1 MCSLC
6 KRFMSRFHNWNFKI
20 KFDVIWHYLFCL
32 KTGTCTP
39 CSFDTE
45 TVHNLALTKSYRTSL
60 PLIEGQNRRLCLSRF
75 KPFNSPQPEPLEQI
89 ILFSL
94 TRETVFSDGS
104 IRLWKTDGHNLA
116 LCATCTA
123 IRLRI
128 AALAGTRT
136 LLGLLLNSG
145 RVFLEYAKIEQAK
158 ELLCWYAKGVRV
170 LGIKL

>member
-6 KRFMSRFHNWNFKI
+6 KCFMSRFDNWNFKI
-20 KFDVIWHYLFCL
+20 KFDVIWNY
-32 KTGTCTP
+32 
-39 CSFDTE
+39 
-45 TVHNLALTKSYRTSL
+45 LALTKSYPTSL
-60 PLIEGQNRRLCLSRF
+60 PLIEGQNRRLCLSSF
-75 KPFNSPQPEPLEQI
+75 KPFKSPQPEPLKQF

-94 TRETVFSDGS
+94 TRETVLSDGS
-104 IRLWKTDGHNLA
+104 IRLWKTDGHTLA

-123 IRLRI
+123 VRLRT

-136 LLGLLLNSG
+136 LLELLLNSG

-158 ELLCWYAKGVRV
+158 EKLCWYAKGVEV

>member
-6 KRFMSRFHNWNFKI
+6 TCFMSRFENWNFKI
-20 KFDVIWHYLFCL
+20 KFDVIEITFFVW
-32 KTGTCTP
+32 KQ
-39 CSFDTE
+39 
-45 TVHNLALTKSYRTSL
+45 VHALVVHSIRKPYTNLALTKSYPTSL

-75 KPFNSPQPEPLEQI
+75 KPFKSPQPEPLEQF

-94 TRETVFSDGS
+94 TRETVLSDGS

-123 IRLRI
+123 NRLRT

-158 ELLCWYAKGVRV
+158 EKLCW
-170 LGIKL
+170 